1 MLNVSE
7 NAATVINSDG
17 RTFKA
22 RITVDGQIITD
33 SIKRILFT
41 YGTCGASAFA
51 FGSVFKSCA
60 EIVLSELDISL
71 ADKEMLIEIG
81 VLINT
86 NVDTELLPGET
97 LYPSSSLYPDE
108 SQIEK
113 VVEFVPM
120 GYFKADKQNIKIE
133 KNKVTVKAYDRLGN
147 NGTYIPTVEFPET
160 IQNVI
165 ADIANQMGVQ
175 IITELDT
182 SSIIEKPIESGTFTS
197 VLQVISGLLG
207 GIVVCDRTGKVV
219 ITEHPRVANVAVNEE
234 RCLRPIESSDDK
246 YSIDTLTVIAA
257 VGGTD
262 ALGEEAEEISYTHGS
277 GCGISVEN
285 EYMTE
290 AIFDEMKNRI
300 VGYSFDPCSL
310 KFMGD
315 PRIEATDALEV
326 TNWAGEVFF
335 VPCMSLVHEFDGGFS
350 TEVSTPSIAIGE
362 SGTVGPLQQTVNNLV
377 HDMILAKKVV
387 ARQITADRIDVDDL
401 FAQDIKAT
409 GTITGAN
416 FIGATGSFS
425 GEITAKK
432 GNIGGW
438 TINEFSIS
446 SSNNGDM
453 YTEEGLKYA
462 HLNLGYLEFTKA
474 YTEDDITTQSSASL
488 DGSGVKIIGVFDAV
502 GVENNIVLNAY
513 GLYIESDYGDEIIR
527 QSRIDESGFFGTYDG
542 IATSGYFYSIEV
554 GTGGMKLKEINPH
567 TGTYNTEYTASR
579 IRMTEGIDETSI
591 FPSLISTTGKM
602 SANAINSDT
611 YITCGTRIYLPNGNA
626 LRGMNN
632 GYDISEVSTSN
643 SSVIG
648 YISTSD
654 RAILGSAAN
663 TQPTEVRSPGA
674 LYLKC
679 AGTTADDDNR
689 YALTFLRVNF
699 GSSDSPTYYGCL
711 RPRIDNYTVLGSSS
725 LRFRNVFSTNGVSTT
740 SDRNKKDDIKELDDI
755 YIQLFDELKPVTY
768 KLIDGGE
775 RTHVG
780 FISQDV
786 EDAMNKIGMSPMDF
800 AGFCKDIIAD
810 DEGNPI
816 LDKNGNVQY
825 YYSLRYSEF
834 TPVNT
839 AKIQQVENKMDN
851 QFEKDEEWKKQI
863 EAKIEKILEHL

>member
-7 NAATVINSDG
+7 NAATVINGDG

-60 EIVLSELDISL
+60 EIILSGVETTL
-71 ADKEMLIEIG
+71 ADREMLIEVG
-81 VLINT
+81 PVL
-86 NVDTELLPGET
+86 
-97 LYPSSSLYPDE
+97 PDG
-108 SQIEK
+108 SIEYI
-113 VVEFVPM
+113 PM
-120 GYFKADKQNIKIE
+120 GYFKAIKPNIKVE
-133 KNKVTVKAYDRLGN
+133 RDKVEIKAYDRLEN
-147 NGTYIPTVEFPET
+147 NGTYVPSIGFPAT
-160 IQNVI
+160 IQSIIDDVSK
-165 ADIANQMGVQ
+165 QMGVS
-175 IITELDT
+175 IVTELDT
-182 SSIIEKPIESGTFTS
+182 SGIVEKPISSGSYSS
-197 VLQVISGLLG
+197 VLQVIAGLLG
-207 GIVVCDRTGKVV
+207 GVVICDRSGKIV
-219 ITEHPRVANVAVNEE
+219 IASHPTVASAAVNEE
-234 RCLRPIESSDDK
+234 RCLRPIEASEDK
-246 YSIDTLTVIAA
+246 YKIETLTVIASA
-257 VGGTD
+257 GGTD
-262 ALGEEAEEISYTHGS
+262 ALGEETEEISYTYGS

-300 VGYSFDPCSL
+300 VGYSFDSCSL

-377 HDMILAKKVV
+377 HDMILAKKVI

-409 GTITGAN
+409 GTITGAH

-446 SSNNGDM
+446 STNKGDM

-488 DGSGVKIIGVFDAV
+488 DGSGVKIIGVFDAA
-502 GVENNIVLNAY
+502 GVENNIELNAY

-542 IATSGYFYSIEV
+542 IATSGYYYSIEV

-579 IRMTEGIDETSI
+579 IRMTEGLDETSI
-591 FPSLISTTGKM
+591 SPSLISTTGKM

-611 YITCGTRIYLPNGNA
+611 YIAARTRIFLPNGNA

-648 YISTSD
+648 YISTLN
-654 RAILGSAAN
+654 RAILGSADN
-663 TQPTEVRSPGA
+663 TEPTEVRSSGA

-689 YALTFLRVNF
+689 YAITFTKVNF
-699 GSSDSPTYYGCL
+699 GTSASPTYYGCL

-725 LRFRNVFSTNGVSTT
+725 LRFRNVYSTNGVSTT
-740 SDRNKKDDIKELDDI
+740 SDRNKKHNVKELNDK
-755 YIQLFDELKPVTY
+755 YIELFDELKPVSY
-768 KLIDGGE
+768 VLNDGGE

-786 EDAMNKIGMSPMDF
+786 EDAMNKIGMSSMDF
-800 AGFCKDIIAD
+800 AGFCKDVISD
-810 DEGNPI
+810 DGGNPI
-816 LDKNGNVQY
+816 LDENGNIQN
-825 YYSLRYSEF
+825 YYSLRYSQF
-834 TPVNT
+834 IPVNT
-839 AKIQQVENKMDN
+839 AKI
-851 QFEKDEEWKKQI
+851 KQI
-863 EAKIEKILEHL
+863 EKIVYKILEHIQI